1 VEKTEMK
8 TMMKLFLIVLLP
20 ILNYAQPSNQEEAIK
35 SVLVKLFDASKAKN
49 FTAASEF
56 IIYRGADKTR
66 EWKDTYKISN
76 ATELDE
82 VKRICKK
89 IKALLDLS
97 SGYEFKR
104 MAIEKESE
112 GEWFIQEVEF
122 KSGGQNLITRFA
134 FLNVNGN
141 FILGDID

>member
-1 VEKTEMK
+1 MK

-20 ILNYAQPSNQEEAIK
+20 VLNYAQPSNQEEAIK
-35 SVLVKLFDASKAKN
+35 SVLVKLFDASKTKN

-104 MAIEKESE
+104 LAIEKESE

-122 KSGGQNLITRFA
+122 KSGGQNLTTRFA